1 MFKGKATGGT
11 ASAPDN
17 TAIGRALALLFQPTD
32 HLELRVLPGARSIV
46 RRADALIDLIGFVEG
61 QDDYKGI
68 YYTLNPVRHDLMGAA
83 KNGDILRRQWLLV
96 DIDAVREPDTNASDR
111 EHEAARM
118 LATKITGD
126 LLSDGWP
133 LPLTIDSGNGWH
145 LLYKIDLPNDDLAK
159 ALCKDVLAALAARFD
174 TERAKVDKSVHNAAR
189 IAKLPGTWARKAANT
204 KDRPQRMCRVTADG
218 KGGKI
223 AVTVEQLQKL
233 ARKADPKKETPPS
246 PAPPPPETPPTMPF
260 RGRAKG
266 EAWTAYASAALES
279 EIERIKRAAVGERN
293 NVLNTAAFCLATF
306 VQEGHLTR
314 EQIEARLTD
323 AALASGLSDVEI
335 RNTLKSAINAGVL
348 KPRTMPEPS
357 KNGTHQ
363 QPPPGNKFQPGD
375 LLIVRASEITPT
387 RVRWLWQGRIATG
400 KMTTFAGMGGL
411 GKSFVSCDIAARVTT
426 GREWPDKAPA
436 HCTGSVL
443 YISGE
448 DDPDDTLVPRLIEAK
463 ADLNR
468 VAFLKGEFLDKYYL
482 ADLEM
487 LSEACKQLGD
497 PRLVIIDPPTN
508 YLGDTDDHKNA
519 ELRGLLSPFKEWCKL
534 RDLAMIFITHVN
546 KGGGAKVSAMMRVMG
561 SVAWVNAVRSAHIF
575 TRDPQDPDRRLFVGM
590 KNNVGAERKGLAYR
604 IVSADANDPDGPA
617 KIEWLGEVDVSADEA
632 MNNEQKH
639 RPKRIEAVEWLEEL
653 FADRME
659 IPSKEIWKGK
669 EATTISDNGLKEAKD
684 EMGIQASRTV
694 DTDGVQAWVWRWTQ
708 EARTRW
714 AAKKQA
720 TEAGR
725 EAEGVRY

>member
-1 MFKGKATGGT
+1 MFKGKATG
-11 ASAPDN
+11 SAPKGES
-17 TAIGRALALLFQPTD
+17 AIILRAIQLLGEPGGTMA
-32 HLELRVLPGARSIV
+32 LRVLPGGRSCV
-46 RRADALIDLIGFVEG
+46 GKVDDPLELLWFVER
-61 QDDYKGI
+61 QEDYTGI
-68 YYTLNPVRHDLMGAA
+68 YYSLNPVRHDLTDNA
-83 KNGDILRRQWLLV
+83 KKADILHRRWMLV
-96 DIDAVREPDTNASDR
+96 DIDPIRPADVSATNA
-111 EHEAARM
+111 EHDWAKE
-118 LATKITGD
+118 LASRITGE
-126 LLSDGWP
+126 LMGLGWP
-133 LPLTIDSGNGWH
+133 LPVTIDSGNGWH
-145 LLYKIDLPNDDLAK
+145 LLYRIDLPNNDLSRG
-159 ALCKDVLAALAARFD
+159 LVKDVLAGLAERFD
-174 TERAKVDKSVHNAAR
+174 SPAVKVDRAVHDAAR
-189 IAKLPGTWARKAANT
+189 IAKLPGTWARKGPNT
-204 KDRPQRMCRVTADG
+204 KDRPHRLCRIVDPA
-218 KGGKI
+218 GGKI
-223 AVTVEQLQKL
+223 VVTVEQLQTL
-233 ARKADPKKETPPS
+233 AHKAEPKKETPPS
-246 PAPPPPETPPTMPF
+246 PAPQTTPF
-260 RGRAKG
+260 RDRAQG
-266 EAWTAYASAALES
+266 ENSAAYALAALMAEVKNV
-279 EIERIKRAAVGERN
+279 RNAANTTRN
-293 NVLNTAAFCLATF
+293 NTLNNAAYSLAQF
-306 VQEGHLTR
+306 IPGGHLTR
-314 EQIEARLTD
+314 EQIETALTE
-323 AALASGLSDVEI
+323 AASAAGLGEVET
-335 RNTLKSAINAGVL
+335 RNTLRSGIEAGKQITRVI
-348 KPRTMPEPS
+348 PEPS
-357 KNGTHQ
+357 TNGKGKHQ

-426 GREWPDKAPA
+426 GREWPDKTPA

-694 DTDGVQAWVWRWTQ
+694 DTDGVQAWVWRWTP

-714 AAKKQA
+714 AAKKQS

-725 EAEGVRY
+725 EPEGVRY